1 MKGKSTKKNRTFLEI
16 KKKYDGGVA
25 IDDSKINKEITE
37 TEVDPVDE
45 IIKWKELLDI
55 GAIKE
60 EEYQRVKNKC
70 LDQLIKL
77 FMEI

>member
-1 MKGKSTKKNRTFLEI
+1 
-16 KKKYDGGVA
+16 
-25 IDDSKINKEITE
+25 
-37 TEVDPVDE
+37 VDE